1 MFNITWLLSSLT
13 SVYLKSGRFIVF
25 IKGFQMSR
33 RAAIYIRTSS
43 ETQGEKSSPLEQEA
57 DCRYLAHEKGL
68 QVVRVYRDVEK
79 YRVGGKLVEPSGSRL
94 DRPALQA
101 MLKDAARD
109 KFDVILAW
117 REDRL
122 YRGIRAM
129 LTVLETVQ
137 DYKIEIL
144 LAKET
149 FDSKIAPIRAWVA
162 QMELDSMKERMEMG
176 VKARLK
182 AGKAN
187 TGQDRHGYIRIGEN
201 IYLVEEEAKWVRN
214 IFNWYIQKTPLNQI
228 RKRLIAGNAPQ
239 KGSSIPR
246 HIQWSRSSIQAI
258 LRSAREYA
266 YGFKSYSRAGQ
277 TFQIPVA
284 PILDISTY
292 ELFVKMREENKTYPK
307 HRRQNDYLLS
317 GHLKCA
323 CNLTWR
329 ARTAT
334 HRNSRKGE
342 WVERKTPISTYF
354 CPQPHKELRPPDCP
368 KSVSA
373 KQAETQV
380 WKKLYEFAMNPE
392 FLHTQAK
399 DLVKQLQQRYEHLQ
413 KERGQILEEL
423 EKESAKRQE
432 VITEA
437 RIKMRADAV
446 FDARMRELYAVE
458 ERLKRR
464 LTALEQEIDPYVRL
478 DWEEKVKEYVTD
490 LQAGIIE
497 LNNTIPKTSEEQHR
511 VFLMKKQLVD
521 ELVTEA
527 MIDGKRDIQVEFRA
541 KIMDQTVSQQLLD
554 FPNGGEIV
562 VRL

>member
-1 MFNITWLLSSLT
+1 
-13 SVYLKSGRFIVF
+13 
-25 IKGFQMSR
+25 MSR
-33 RAAIYIRTSS
+33 RAVIYVRTSS
-43 ETQGEKSSPLEQEA
+43 EAQGVNSSPIEQEA
-57 DCRYLAHEKGL
+57 DCRRLAEGKGL
-68 QVVRVYRDVEK
+68 HVVHVYSDVEK
-79 YRVGGKLVEPSGSRL
+79 YRVGNKLVEPSGSRS

-109 KFDVILAW
+109 EFDVILAW

-122 YRGIRAM
+122 YRGLHSM
-129 LTVLETVQ
+129 LSVLEIVQ
-137 DYKIEIL
+137 DYRIEIL

-149 FDSKIAPIRAWVA
+149 FDPNITPVRAWAA
-162 QMELDSMKERMEMG
+162 QMELDGMKERMEMG

-187 TGQDRHGYIRIGEN
+187 TGQDRYGYIRIGEQ
-201 IYLVEEEAKWVRN
+201 IQIQEEEAKWVRQ
-214 IFNWYIQKTPLNQI
+214 IFAWYIQKTPLNHI
-228 RKRLIAGNAPQ
+228 RKCLITANAPQ

-258 LRSAREYA
+258 LKSAREYA
-266 YGFKSYSRAGQ
+266 YGLKIYSCAGQ

-284 PILDISTY
+284 PIIDISTY

-307 HRRQNDYLLS
+307 HRRQNDYLLA

-342 WVERKTPISTYF
+342 WVERVTPISTYF
-354 CPQPHKELRPPDCP
+354 CPQPHKELRSPECP

-373 KQAETQV
+373 KRAETQV

-392 FLHTQAK
+392 FLHAQAK
-399 DLVKQLQQRYEHLQ
+399 DLLRQLQQTYEHLR
-413 KERGQILEEL
+413 KDRGQILEEL
-423 EKESAKRQE
+423 EKEFVKRQQ

-437 RIKMRADAV
+437 RKKLRADSEFAEQ
-446 FDARMRELYAVE
+446 MRELYKVE

-464 LTALEQEIDPYVRL
+464 LTTIEREIEIYARL
-478 DWEEKVKEYVTD
+478 DWEEKVNDYI
-490 LQAGIIE
+490 AGIQVGIEE
-497 LNNTIPKTSEEQHR
+497 LNSAIPRTPEEQHR
-511 VFLMKKQLVD
+511 VFLLKKQLVD
-521 ELVTEA
+521 ELVAEA

-541 KIMDQTVSQQLLD
+541 KIMDLVVSKQLLD
-554 FPNGGEIV
+554 FRMV
-562 VRL
+562 VKL